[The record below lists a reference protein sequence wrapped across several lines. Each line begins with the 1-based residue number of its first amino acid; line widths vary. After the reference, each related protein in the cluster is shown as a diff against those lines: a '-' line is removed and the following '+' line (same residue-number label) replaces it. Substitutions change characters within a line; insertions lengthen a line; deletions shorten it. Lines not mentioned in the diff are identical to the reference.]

1 MNEAQ
6 KEMLFDILEDEGYL
20 VETDEPKFILA
31 RKSETEFYRIFI
43 EIKYIDC
50 VRTRPGIIDAAN
62 RLSYPEVLEFISTFN

>member
-31 RKSETEFYRIFI
+31 RKNEKEFCRIFI
-43 EIKYIDC
+43 ERRHMDC
-50 VRTRPGIIDAAN
+50 VRARPGIIDAAN
-62 RLSYPEVLEFISTFN
+62 KLSYPEVLEFISTFS